1 MRLICTATS
10 PGLLQYNIVYV
21 KMCVLDNNI
30 ITCHVCMYMY
40 HIVEY
45 GEKTLVN
52 SAISYYL
59 KEKTLVNGCQFAKFA
74 NVFSHQRF
82 LLYGVGVRR
91 SRDTIYGKTFEWEN
105 FHS

>member
-1 MRLICTATS
+1 M
-10 PGLLQYNIVYV
+10 P
-21 KMCVLDNNI
+21 
-30 ITCHVCMYMY
+30 CMYVHVPY
-40 HIVEY
+40 SGICWW
-45 GEKTLVN
+45 EKTLVN

-59 KEKTLVNGCQFAKFA
+59 KEKTLANGCQFAKFA

-91 SRDTIYGKTFEWEN
+91 SRDTVYGKTFEWEN